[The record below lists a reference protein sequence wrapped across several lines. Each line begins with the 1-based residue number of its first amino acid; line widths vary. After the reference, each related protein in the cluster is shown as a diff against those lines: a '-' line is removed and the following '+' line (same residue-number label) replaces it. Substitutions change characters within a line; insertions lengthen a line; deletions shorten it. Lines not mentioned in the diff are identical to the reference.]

1 MANLLGS
8 PIGNLDAGGGAIL
21 GIFPSFF
28 AGSFL
33 LHIFLYSCS
42 LGPGYL
48 GGCATSYCVHL

>member
-8 PIGNLDAGGGAIL
+8 PIGNLDVGGCAIL
-21 GIFPSFF
+21 GIFPPTF
-28 AGSFL
+28 AGSF